1 MDWRQ
6 WLETNPGCERVSKN
20 SGLACAMAWDL
31 PPDHGTLKESGHA
44 MKNFHLPLPE
54 PIYTQLRA
62 EAERTQV
69 PATALAREAIDS
81 WLKEQARKAR
91 RDAIAAYATEVAGT
105 DLDLDRALE
114 SAGIDHLVKVS
125 RKHK

>member
-1 MDWRQ
+1 
-6 WLETNPGCERVSKN
+6 
-20 SGLACAMAWDL
+20 
-31 PPDHGTLKESGHA
+31 